1 MDKQEDEQMK
11 EIYDLLKSR
20 GGGITYQAAGDPYKR
35 IWKLT
40 GDEAKEC
47 GKAQMLGQ
55 GYIPQSLPIKS
66 CAVCLKGFPNSK
78 MDPFPEKGGGKCSRC
93 KKITY
98 CSKECQKADYKRHK
112 KHCVKS

>member
-1 MDKQEDEQMK
+1 MGEQMK

-20 GGGITYQAAGDPYKR
+20 CGGITYQAAGDPYKR

-55 GYIPQSLPIKS
+55 GYIPQSQPIQS

-78 MDPFPEKGGGKCSRC
+78 MNPFPEKGGGKCSSC

-112 KHCVKS
+112 EHCVKT